1 MLDYTNCNIDRVAAH
16 QVGNKNNDEELVLSK
31 SLLDISDSRLRE
43 LLMRFFLS
51 HFSFPELYSFT
62 FTNGDFSLNP
72 LFNYASQ
79 IFDSVKSFHKNSV
92 NIAKHL
98 YEVSVHPQIKSCDLF
113 VTYFSQ
119 VSINDELVDAI
130 GIFKSENKQSFLK
143 LAGKGGE
150 FILKYEDGIS
160 IEKLD
165 KGCLIFNTDQK
176 NGFKVAII
184 GKSNKSAEAQFW
196 KDNFLLLRS
205 CNDEYHYTKNFLS
218 VTKDFIVKKL
228 SEDFEISKADK
239 IELLNKSVGYF
250 KEHDTF
256 NVKDFEKEVF
266 KDSDMIKSFRKF
278 GSSYLDNNDI
288 DIADSFEIS
297 SQAVKKQAK
306 SFKSV
311 IKLDKNFHIY
321 IHGDRE
327 MIEQGYDA
335 KTGKKFYKIYFDQEF

>member
-1 MLDYTNCNIDRVAAH
+1 MLDYKNCNIDRVAAH
-16 QVGNKNNDEELVLSK
+16 QVGNKNNDEDLVLSK
-31 SLLDISDSRLRE
+31 SLLDISDSKLRE
-43 LLMRFFLS
+43 LLMKFFLP
-51 HFSFPELYSFT
+51 HFSSPELYNFT
-62 FTNGDFSLNP
+62 FTNSDFSLNP

-79 IFDSVKSFHKNSV
+79 IFDSVKSFHKNSI

-98 YEVSVHPQIKSCDLF
+98 YEISVHPQIKSGDLF
-113 VTYFSQ
+113 ITYFSQ
-119 VSINDELVDAI
+119 VSINDQTVDAI

-143 LAGKGGE
+143 LAGKAGE
-150 FILKYEDGIS
+150 FVLDYEDGIS

-165 KGCLIFNTDQK
+165 KGCLIFNTDRE

-184 GKSNKSAEAQFW
+184 DRSNKSGEAQFW
-196 KDNFLLLRS
+196 KDNFLMLRS
-205 CNDEYHYTKNFLS
+205 CNDEYHFTKNFLT

-228 SEDFEISKADK
+228 SEDFEVSKTDQ

-266 KDSDMIKSFRKF
+266 EDSDMIKSFRKF
-278 GSSYLDNNDI
+278 GSSYLDTNDI
-288 DIADSFEIS
+288 EIADSFEIS
-297 SQAVKKQAK
+297 SQAVRKQAK

-321 IHGDRE
+321 IHGDRD
-327 MIEQGYDA
+327 MIEQGFDA
-335 KTGKKFYKIYFDQEF
+335 KTGKKFYKIYFYNET